1 LPVLHAIM
9 GELGHVPDAAVRE
22 VAEQLNLSR
31 AEVHGVV
38 SFYKDLRTEPAGR
51 VLVQVCRGEA
61 CQSVGGEALVRE
73 VGSRLGVALETTR
86 ADGAVTLDEVFCLG
100 NCALG
105 PSVMV
110 GGRLYGR
117 MTADRLC
124 ALVEE
129 T

>member
-1 LPVLHAIM
+1 
-9 GELGHVPDAAVRE
+9 VPDAAVLE

-31 AEVHGVV
+31 AEVHGVI

-51 VLVQVCRGEA
+51 CLVQICRGEA
-61 CQSVGGEALVRE
+61 CQSVGAEQLVRE
-73 VGSRLGVALETTR
+73 VGSRLGVVLESTR
-86 ADGAVTLDEVFCLG
+86 SDGAVTLEEVFCLG

-110 GGRLYGR
+110 DGRLHGR

-129 T
+129 TR